1 MATEQPA
8 PDDSCSSQPD
18 LDALTHAHDA
28 ETARLGDLTVVGTAE
43 IVVIHARIAELTSQP
58 QAARRRWATALKL
71 LTEARDGAS
80 AETITAAQATADA
93 AYREFH
99 KFAQTNLA
107 EAQQLLDAGL
117 ANTTAM
123 LDQVSRTLDAG
134 IAVTDTLAQRRPPKP
149 AP

>member
-8 PDDSCSSQPD
+8 PDDISRGSQPD

-28 ETARLGDLTVVGTAE
+28 ETARLEDLTVVGTAE
-43 IVVIHARIAELTSQP
+43 IVVIHARIAEFTSQQ

-71 LTEARDGAS
+71 LTEARGAS

-117 ANTTAM
+117 ANTAAM